1 MVLNWVYFVCVWLKK
16 CQTTYKNVFFQ
27 DMVQSSIQYSKLSSA
42 KVGFVLSYKC
52 ISYNKGQRLTFL
64 SSLEEII
71 SLSDCK
77 LLLISIRKYSKKF
90 NAVIVKNQIYTTG
103 HIVSFIRINEL
114 CDPQKRLKAE
124 IVSLWHKQY
133 FVTQGCHRLEKS
145 SLNIYK
151 AKFLNVLNNTC
162 ASRRAPTMLT

>member
-1 MVLNWVYFVCVWLKK
+1 MYFSGYCSK
-16 CQTTYKNVFFQ
+16 
-27 DMVQSSIQYSKLSSA
+27 IHQYSKLPSA
-42 KVGFVLSYKC
+42 KVRSISSYKY
-52 ISYNKGQRLTFL
+52 ISRNIEQLLAFR
-64 SSLEEII
+64 SSLEEIT

-90 NAVIVKNQIYTTG
+90 NAVIVKNQIYTTE
-103 HIVSFIRINEL
+103 HIVSFIRINKL

-133 FVTQGCHRLEKS
+133 FVTQGCHRLERS